1 MKQNEIQRI
10 CTMTNTVKLLF
21 SLGFALGLGLA
32 TSFTKNPVL
41 LNIAKWIEPVG
52 AIWIGFLRMTILP
65 LVTALLINTM
75 AATNMKR
82 SFVPLIKKTTLVF
95 LALNG
100 LMIVVTLLVVPPL
113 LALIPSGAT
122 VPIGTTTESEVNINA
137 PLSFVEQLINWIPV
151 NPFKSAAEGAI
162 LPLIIFSILLGLALN
177 RVDDTPKNTVLLF
190 FRGIRDAML
199 VLVRWLFVAA
209 PVAIFAVVFPL
220 ISQVG
225 AGLVGALVYYVVIVV
240 INTIA
245 CIGILYVAAFLFSKQ
260 SFRGF
265 VTGSLQPQFIVL
277 GTQSSVATLPAMV
290 TAAEERLKIPTQI
303 TNTVLPL
310 AVSVFRAGS
319 VGGLIIYALF
329 NAHLFGIDFS
339 LSQTITLVTVSFLV
353 TIAGIGLP
361 SAASFFSPITT
372 LFEALALPSEMI
384 AVLFA
389 LDTIPDM
396 AVSVANVTGDMTA
409 VAIVAN
415 HTKENTGFRAEQD
428 GSLSQT

>member
-1 MKQNEIQRI
+1 MS
-10 CTMTNTVKLLF
+10 NTLKLLF
-21 SLGFALGLGLA
+21 SLGIALGLGLI
-32 TSFTKNPVL
+32 TSVTKNPIL
-41 LNIAKWIEPVG
+41 LTIAKWIEPIG

-65 LVTALLINTM
+65 LVIALLINTM
-75 AATNMKR
+75 AATNITR
-82 SFVPLIKKTTLVF
+82 SFAPLIKKTTLVF

-100 LMIVVTLLVVPPL
+100 LMIIVTLLVVPPL
-113 LALIPSGAT
+113 LDLIPSGAT
-122 VPIGTTTESEVNINA
+122 VPVSTKIDLGATNT
-137 PLSFVEQLINWIPV
+137 PLSFVDQLISWIPV

-177 RVDDTPKNTVLLF
+177 QVDDSPKNTVLLF
-190 FRGIRDAML
+190 FRGIGDAML
-199 VLVRWLFVAA
+199 VLVRWLFVVA

-245 CIGILYVAAFLFSKQ
+245 CMLMLYAVAFLFSRQ
-260 SFRGF
+260 SIRRFAAG
-265 VTGSLQPQFIVL
+265 TLQPQFIVL

-290 TAAEERLKIPTQI
+290 TAAEDRLKISSQV
-303 TNTVLPL
+303 TNLVLPL

-319 VGGLIIYALF
+319 VGTLIIYALF
-329 NAHLFGIDFS
+329 TAHLYHINFS

-353 TIAGIGLP
+353 NIAGIGLP

-372 LFEALALPSEMI
+372 LFEALALPAEMI
-384 AVLFA
+384 PVLFA
-389 LDTIPDM
+389 IDTIPDM
-396 AVSVANVTGDMTA
+396 AVGVANVTGDMTA

-415 HTKENTGFRAEQD
+415 HTKETPKLEEEQD
-428 GSLSQT
+428 GLIAKGS